1 MAVSKWDFQKRET
14 LYRGMNGRTVERVHL
29 TQEESRILKP
39 YTYNSVEIWVYENI
53 FPAFPPVYPR
63 ILDHL
68 PATAINEEGWLL
80 FEDLGNL
87 EHEYRED
94 WAQEVI
100 RLMAWWHTLP
110 IETVQSAPLHGLKP
124 TYPEMVAD
132 LLAAKID
139 LQELAPTYEI
149 NSAIIHDFF
158 DRITREGLS
167 SERVLSHGDLHVGN
181 YSFAHGQLFILD
193 WEHTHLNNRY
203 WDLYHLIDLSHPL
216 YPKKDKRSWRN
227 RLLDSYIEEAT
238 RHGSLIDPQ
247 CFIYEYHLFA
257 SVFSLWMLR
266 LIEADR
272 TSGNSPWSEEQLS
285 AQAIETATTFLQTV
299 DPGTLRL

>member
-1 MAVSKWDFQKRET
+1 MVVFKWDFQKRET
-14 LYRGMNGRTVERVHL
+14 LYRGMNGRTVERVYL

-39 YTYNSVEIWVYENI
+39 YTYNSTEIWVYEYI
-53 FPAFPPVYPR
+53 LPTFPPVYPK

-87 EHEYRED
+87 EHEFRED
-94 WAQEVI
+94 IAQEVI

-110 IETVQSAPLHGLKP
+110 TEALQSAPLNGLKP
-124 TYPEMVAD
+124 TYPEMVTD

-139 LQELAPTYEI
+139 LQELVAKYGI
-149 NSAIIHDFF
+149 NSALIHDFF
-158 DRITREGLS
+158 DRIASERLS

-181 YSFAHGQLFILD
+181 YSFANGQLYILD
-193 WEHTHLNNRY
+193 WEHTHLNYRY

-216 YPKKDKRSWRN
+216 YPKKVNPTWRS
-227 RLLDSYIEEAT
+227 RLLNCYIEEAT

-247 CFIYEYHLFA
+247 QFIYEYRLFA

-285 AQAIETATTFLQTV
+285 AQAVETATSFLQTV
-299 DPGTLRL
+299 DPGN